1 MEALGHYQKMYE
13 LLPSDT
19 GNKTDFMDDVLR
31 IKNKLMEIKQQKNNS
46 PTKCKLHRLIQFKYR

>member
-1 MEALGHYQKMYE
+1 MRNKKYIQAIGHYQKIYE

-31 IKNKLMEIKQQKNNS
+31 IKNKLMEIKQ
-46 PTKCKLHRLIQFKYR
+46 